1 MGQRSGIMVNRALWE
16 YLTEEVTLQ
25 QMEEV
30 DGVSPVDT
38 WRRCIP
44 GQREQEVQRPWGRES
59 VFSVA
64 GYLLGLWDTD
74 SRK

>member
-44 GQREQEVQRPWGRES
+44 GQREQEVQRP
-59 VFSVA
+59 
-64 GYLLGLWDTD
+64 
-74 SRK
+74 